1 MSKPACEMVTEVTG
15 ISIYFLV
22 LFFFANQE
30 QNIFYFFYFKVT
42 AAIQMATVATQMV
55 TEIT

>member
-1 MSKPACEMVTEVTG
+1 MVTEVTG
-15 ISIYFLV
+15 ISIYFLF

-30 QNIFYFFYFKVT
+30 QNNSFLIFFNKVT

-55 TEIT
+55 TE